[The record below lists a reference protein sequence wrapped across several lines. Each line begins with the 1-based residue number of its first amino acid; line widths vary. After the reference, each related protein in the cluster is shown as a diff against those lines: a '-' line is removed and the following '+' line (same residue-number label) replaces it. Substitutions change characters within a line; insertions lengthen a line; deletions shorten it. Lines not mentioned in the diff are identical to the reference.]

1 MQSDTREEE
10 RNKNFKF
17 AHLYKT
23 QKEMRKQQ
31 NEILQTLNDGL
42 KSDVKNNKKC
52 ISSIEDDI
60 SEIKEVIITEDA
72 INQSDRKNRE
82 KIYWLIISLLALSQ
96 IGQIFDLI

>member
-17 AHLYKT
+17 DHLYRT
-23 QKEMRKQQ
+23 QKEMKKQQ

-42 KSDVKNNKKC
+42 KSDVQSNKEC
-52 ISSIEDDI
+52 INSIKDDV

-72 INQSDRKNRE
+72 INQNNRKNRE
-82 KIYWLIISLLALSQ
+82 KFYWIIMVLLALFQ